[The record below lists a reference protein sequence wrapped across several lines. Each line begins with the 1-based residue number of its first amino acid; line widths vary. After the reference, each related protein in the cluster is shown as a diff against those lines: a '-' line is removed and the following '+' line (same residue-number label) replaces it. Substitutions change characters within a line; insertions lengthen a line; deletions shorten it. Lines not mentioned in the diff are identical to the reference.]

1 MATNAKHVEPSFMPV
16 PASAAG
22 EGNALKALRKLRPR
36 RCAGAGV
43 RKQCVLACVI
53 SSCLLAL
60 LLAAGAGA
68 AEPAVR
74 FYEGSV
80 TIPTYTHTARATEP
94 PLFANSGLRGLY
106 PFTTYLYPFRP
117 DDPKPRAWRAV
128 FLENEYLKLT
138 YLPELGG
145 RIFSVYDKLRGREM
159 FYRNDV
165 IKPAH
170 YNPRNTWPQSGF
182 ELTGPY
188 DAHMLALYGE
198 PFWSHTLQR
207 RPDGSVSLV
216 LGEFDPVYHMKVN
229 FTVTLHPGIAA
240 LEVGVFCYNRRDAR
254 MPQMLWVNAAL
265 PATPKTRF
273 IYPMTRTIGHT
284 TGEVA
289 DWPIYRGTD
298 YSWDRNNQHMLGVFG
313 IDIYDNFQGAY
324 HFDLDYGVFRY
335 ADRRIVQGM
344 KLWTFGYGPNAKN
357 LERGYT
363 DNAGPYVEVQS
374 GRHVWDGHYEWV
386 APHRVESWDE
396 WWIPVS
402 GIGGVTTI
410 TRDLAL
416 RLEVAGSR
424 VGLTLSAAR
433 EIPGAKISLTASGRQ
448 LLTASAGLAPGTPF
462 RQSVQVGSA
471 ASLKRVV
478 VQVTD
483 ANGRELL
490 AYQRPDEN
498 PRRKQYT
505 PFTRPLEEPQK
516 APEAM
521 TVEEL
526 VSAAEFKLKEL
537 QNAAAVRLL
546 ETALKRDTGFS
557 RAHLL
562 LGINHF
568 TAGRYPAAEE
578 HLQKALERD
587 PYLDEGCYYLA
598 LAQLAVGKEEQA
610 ERNLYYIWPNSA
622 YFGER
627 EYQLGR
633 LALRRNDAAA
643 AAVHLQRAVT
653 ANGLDLSAR
662 LLLAVI
668 HRDRGEREA
677 ALRELAEIDRIDPAN
692 AEAPAERFLLTGAE
706 GERAELLRLTGGQS
720 QEAINV
726 SSSYRSL
733 GRWKDATRVLQT
745 IERDNNDPFGTPAE
759 FYYTLAYCLQQD
771 GQTAEAASYWQRAR
785 SAAGN
790 VDRFPYREESEAP
803 LAAAIQA
810 DPNDA
815 LARFLLGCL
824 LYYRERPSEA
834 IGQWEEAVRAEPR
847 HFSAHRALGLA
858 YAEQGYGI
866 QRAAGELEKAVDLN
880 PDHARTLADLS
891 TLYGKA
897 GAFDRQAAVLQKALA
912 RSPSDDTLAEGL
924 LAANIAI
931 GRYDDATKLIGTH
944 RFAPRHRSYGLR
956 DEYRLLQFA
965 RGSRAFHAGQYEEAL
980 RYFQAGLAPPVSMG
994 LDDFAGQTAPRL
1006 EYAIGRALEAMG
1018 RASEARQAYGRAA
1031 EFSGEP
1037 DTWSSEDFHTV
1048 LALEKLGRK
1057 GEAATLLRRSEALA
1071 RDAFN
1076 AKSSGRRADARYM
1089 LALVEKHAGRH
1100 AEARKLMQDAILAQA
1115 DALAPRLELRG
1126 DTLDRLR

>member
-1 MATNAKHVEPSFMPV
+1 MNKARMGSAICGALLASLVA
-16 PASAAG
+16 ASAG
-22 EGNALKALRKLRPR
+22 
-36 RCAGAGV
+36 
-43 RKQCVLACVI
+43 
-53 SSCLLAL
+53 
-60 LLAAGAGA
+60 

-80 TIPTYTHTARATEP
+80 TIPTYTHTARETEP

-106 PFTTYLYPFRP
+106 PFTTYVYPFHP
-117 DDPKPRAWRAV
+117 NDPQPRAWRAV

-188 DAHMLALYGE
+188 DAHMLTLYSE
-198 PFWSHTLQR
+198 PFWSHTVR
-207 RPDGSVSLV
+207 RHPDGSVSLV

-229 FTVTLHPGIAA
+229 FIVTLHPGIAA
-240 LEVGVFCYNRRDAR
+240 VEVGVFCYNRRDAR

-289 DWPIYRGTD
+289 DWPVYRGTD

-335 ADRRIVQGM
+335 ADRRVVQGM

-357 LERGYT
+357 LEQGYT

-386 APHRVESWDE
+386 APHRVESWKE

-402 GIGGVTTI
+402 GIGGLTTI

-416 RLEVAGSR
+416 QLDVAASCAS
-424 VGLTLSAAR
+424 LALSAVR
-433 EIPGAKISLTASGRQ
+433 PISGAHITVTASGREI
-448 LLTASAGLAPGTPF
+448 LAASTDLAPGTPF
-462 RQSVQVGSA
+462 RRSAQVPNGAVVKS
-471 ASLKRVV
+471 VV
-478 VQVTD
+478 VKVSD
-483 ANGRELL
+483 AGGRELL

-498 PRRKQYT
+498 PGRKQYT

-526 VSAAEFKLKEL
+526 VVAAEFKLKEL
-537 QNAAAVRLL
+537 QSAAAVNLL
-546 ETALKRDTGFS
+546 QAALKRDPGFS

-562 LGINHF
+562 LGINDF
-568 TAGRYPAAEE
+568 IAGRYGAAEQ
-578 HLQKALERD
+578 HLRKAIERD
-587 PYLDEGCYYLA
+587 PYLDEGYYYLA
-598 LAQLAVGKEEQA
+598 LAQLAIGKEEQA

-633 LALRRNDAAA
+633 LALGRNDSAVAAA
-643 AAVHLQRAVT
+643 HLERAVT

-668 HRDRGEREA
+668 HRDRGDREA
-677 ALRELAEIDRIDPAN
+677 ALRELAAIDRIDPAS
-692 AEAPAERFLLTGAE
+692 AEATAERFLLIGSEAE
-706 GERAELLRLTGGQS
+706 RSELLRLTGGQS
-720 QEAINV
+720 QEAIYV
-726 SSSYRSL
+726 SSLYRSL
-733 GRWKDATRVLQT
+733 GRWKDAIRVLRT
-745 IERDNNDPFGTPAE
+745 IERNNKDPFGIPAE

-771 GQTAEAASYWQRAR
+771 GQTAEAASYRQKAR
-785 SAAGN
+785 PAAGN

-803 LAAAIQA
+803 LAAAVQA
-810 DPNDA
+810 DPDDA
-815 LARFLLGCL
+815 VARFLLGCL
-824 LYYRERPSEA
+824 LYHRERPSEA
-834 IGQWEEAVRAEPR
+834 IGQWEGSAKADPR

-858 YAEQGYGI
+858 YAEQGYGVE
-866 QRAAGELEKAVDLN
+866 RATGELEKAADLN
-880 PDHARTLADLS
+880 PDHARTLSDLS

-897 GAFDRQAAVLQKALA
+897 GAFDRQVAVLQKALA

-931 GRYDDATKLIGTH
+931 GRYDDATKLIETH

-956 DEYRLLQFA
+956 DEYWLLQFA
-965 RGSRAFHAGQYEEAL
+965 RGSRAFHASQHEEAL
-980 RYFQAGLAPPVSMG
+980 RQFQAGLAPPVSMG
-994 LDDFAGQTAPRL
+994 LDDFVGQTAPRL

-1018 RASEARQAYGRAA
+1018 RTAEARQAYGRAA
-1031 EFSGEP
+1031 EVAGQLGT
-1037 DTWSSEDFHTV
+1037 DTGAWSSENFHV
-1048 LALEKLGRK
+1048 LLAVEKLGRK
-1057 GEAATLLRRSEALA
+1057 EEAARLLA
-1071 RDAFN
+1071 RFETAAKSALN
-1076 AKSSGRRADARYM
+1076 AKSPARRAEARYL
-1089 LALVEKHAGRH
+1089 LALVERRAGRH
-1100 AEARKLMQDAILAQA
+1100 DEARKLMQDAILAQA
-1115 DALAPRLELRG
+1115 DALPPRLELRG
-1126 DTLDRLR
+1126 DTLDRLP